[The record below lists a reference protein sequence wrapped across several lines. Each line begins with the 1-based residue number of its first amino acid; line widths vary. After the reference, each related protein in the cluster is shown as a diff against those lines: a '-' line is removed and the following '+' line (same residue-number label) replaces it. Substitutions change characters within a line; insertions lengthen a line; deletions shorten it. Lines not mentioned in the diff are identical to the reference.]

1 MEIEKKRKFIIN
13 ILYFAIILAI
23 VWVILEWGLS
33 LIMPFIIAFLISWA
47 LQRPIRFLSEKLRVH
62 KKILAIFLVLLFYC
76 TIGLLIAL
84 LIIKSF
90 SAVGE
95 LIASLPA
102 LYEAHINPL
111 IGKIYDSLE
120 SSFIRLDPELMNA
133 LDTLI
138 QDSAASIGEIISGLS
153 MTVAGAVSGAASSL
167 PGFLIRLLLM
177 VISTFF
183 ISMDYDRLMGFIL
196 RQFNDRTQELFFQIK
211 KYIIGTLFVCI
222 RSYALIMSIT
232 FVELSIGLHI
242 LRVENAFL
250 IALLIAVFDILPVL
264 GTGGIMI
271 PWAIITFLLGNYSL
285 AIGLAVLY
293 VVITIIR
300 NILEPKIVG
309 GNIGLHPVVTLI
321 SLFVGAQ
328 LFGIVGLF
336 GFPIFLSLLVNLN
349 KNGTIHLFKMDESKE
364 SAKSPK
370 VNRRIMKRR
379 RK

>member
-242 LRVENAFL
+242 LRIENAFL

-379 RK
+379 K

>member
-211 KYIIGTLFVCI
+211 KYIRMLRKG
-222 RSYALIMSIT
+222 RPAIM
-232 FVELSIGLHI
+232 
-242 LRVENAFL
+242 
-250 IALLIAVFDILPVL
+250 
-264 GTGGIMI
+264 
-271 PWAIITFLLGNYSL
+271 
-285 AIGLAVLY
+285 
-293 VVITIIR
+293 
-300 NILEPKIVG
+300 
-309 GNIGLHPVVTLI
+309 
-321 SLFVGAQ
+321 
-328 LFGIVGLF
+328 
-336 GFPIFLSLLVNLN
+336 
-349 KNGTIHLFKMDESKE
+349 
-364 SAKSPK
+364 
-370 VNRRIMKRR
+370 
-379 RK
+379 